1 LSWWQA
7 LPARPAPEILT
18 FSLNPRYA
26 RGDAT
31 AWLCYPR
38 IVPEVIVPVLNEAT
52 ALPALLSA
60 LPAGYQ
66 AIVVDNGSTDGS
78 AEVAARAGARSSGR
92 TGAGSARPAGP
103 G

>member
-1 LSWWQA
+1 V
-7 LPARPAPEILT
+7 PA
-18 FSLNPRYA
+18 
-26 RGDAT
+26 
-31 AWLCYPR
+31 
-38 IVPEVIVPVLNEAT
+38 VIVPVLNEAT

-78 AEVAARAGARSSGR
+78 AEVAAAPGRGSSER
-92 TGAGSARPAGP
+92 TGAGSAPPGGP